1 MQFTETLRAR
11 HSVRHFESTPIDE
24 ALLKAIVEDAT
35 RAPSWV
41 NAQEWDAWI
50 LTGEKLEGFR
60 REFSELV
67 KAKAPGLSEVPATP
81 HEMFSETSQENMRLF
96 NKAREE
102 AGLALVKLAAQ
113 QELFYAPAVCF
124 LTLPKTYTPYMMFD
138 LGAFAQTLMLSAA
151 SRGVGSVVAWNPVRY
166 PEALRKYLPIPTTRA
181 IAIAVALGYEKPCA
195 LNDFRSTRRSTSEI
209 LKIVR

>member
-1 MQFTETLRAR
+1 MQFTETIRAR
-11 HSVRHFESTPIDE
+11 HSVRHFEDTPVDE

-60 REFSELV
+60 REFSKLV
-67 KAKAPGLSEVPATP
+67 SAKAAGLSEVPATP
-81 HEMFSETSQENMRLF
+81 HEMFSEISQASMRAF

-102 AGLALVKLAAQ
+102 AGLAQVKLSAQ
-113 QELFYAPAVCF
+113 QELFYAPAICF

-151 SRGVGSVVAWNPVRY
+151 DRGVGSVVAWNPVRY
-166 PEALRKYLPIPTTRA
+166 PEALRQYLPVPSTRVIA
-181 IAIAVALGYEKPCA
+181 IAIALGYEKPCA
-195 LNDFRSTRRSTSEI
+195 LNDFRSTRRSASEI

>member
-11 HSVRHFESTPIDE
+11 HSVRLFESTPIDE

-67 KAKAPGLSEVPATP
+67 KAKAPGISEVPATP
-81 HEMFSETSQENMRLF
+81 HELFSETSQENMRLF
-96 NKAREE
+96 NKARED
-102 AGLALVKLAAQ
+102 AGLAEVKLAAQ

-124 LTLPKTYTPYMMFD
+124 LTLPKGYTPYMMFD

-166 PEALRKYLPIPTTRA
+166 PEALRKYLPITTTRA

>member
-1 MQFTETLRAR
+1 MQFAETIRAR
-11 HSVRHFESTPIDE
+11 HSVRHFEATPIDE

-60 REFSELV
+60 REFSKLV
-67 KAKAPGLSEVPATP
+67 KAKAPGLSEVPATD
-81 HEMFSETSQENMRLF
+81 HEQFSEASQENMRFF

-102 AGLALVKLAAQ
+102 AGLAEVKLAAQ
-113 QELFYAPAVCF
+113 QELFYAPVVCF
-124 LTLPKTYTPYMMFD
+124 LTVPKNYTPYMMFD

-151 SRGVGSVVAWNPVRY
+151 DRGVGSVVAWNPVRY
-166 PEALRKYLPIPTTRA
+166 PEALRKYLPIPETRA
-181 IAIAVALGYEKPCA
+181 IAIAIALGYEKPCA
-195 LNDFRSTRRSTSEI
+195 LNDFRSTRRSALEI